1 MELGIRKPKINF
13 SYRDNE
19 VGGISERAI
28 MKKESTCKSGMIMLD
43 QTRNKSLSNINKKSS
58 EILKSTSN
66 EKSSNFDQKKYVS
79 YLFIKRIY

>member
-1 MELGIRKPKINF
+1 MEFGIKKPKINF

-19 VGGISERAI
+19 VVISDRGI
-28 MKKESTCKSGMIMLD
+28 KKESTSKSGMVMLD

-66 EKSSNFDQKKYVS
+66 DKSSNFDQRKYV
-79 YLFIKRIY
+79 